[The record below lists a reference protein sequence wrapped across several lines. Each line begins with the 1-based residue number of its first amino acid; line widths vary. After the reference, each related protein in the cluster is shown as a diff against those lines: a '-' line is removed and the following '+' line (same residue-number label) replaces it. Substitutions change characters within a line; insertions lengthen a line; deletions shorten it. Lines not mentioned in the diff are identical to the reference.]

1 MNIAHLSTVHAR
13 SDTRIFEK
21 MCCSLAELGHAVTLF
36 VADGLGNNMVRGVQ
50 IIDIGRPANRLSR
63 ATIASQRMW
72 LTALRGKHD
81 ILHFHDP
88 ELIPGGLVS
97 RLLGKVVIYDIH
109 EYYSLHL
116 RRTSSLPRLLRHL
129 LASAYG
135 LLERAA
141 TGWLSASVVVSPHML
156 QVLPVK
162 RAIVVGNAVR
172 TEALRPGP
180 LPHRERPQQ
189 VCYIGV
195 LAEDRSVASMVDAI
209 SQTPARLALAGRWY
223 PQTYRKQMSSRT
235 GWSHVVEWG
244 MADRNGVQTLL
255 NQSRAGLLIL
265 DLHGDEQH
273 FSSNKLFEYMAAG
286 IPVIANSMPFTR
298 AVIERHGCGL
308 LVPGPDDSQAI
319 AAAIRWILEHPEA
332 GERMGRAGR
341 LAVEQDYGWD
351 QAFGQLLALYRNLGG
366 GRAPTGALAEL

>member
-1 MNIAHLSTVHAR
+1 MNIAHLSTVHPR

-21 MCCSLAELGHAVTLF
+21 MCCSLAELGHTVTLY
-36 VADGLGNNMVRGVQ
+36 VADGLGNSKARGVQ
-50 IIDIGRPANRLSR
+50 IIDIGKPRSRLRR
-63 ATIASQRMW
+63 ATTASQWMW
-72 LTALRGKHD
+72 SVALRGRHD

-116 RRTSSLPRLLRHL
+116 RRISSLPRLLQRL
-129 LASAYG
+129 VASGYG

-141 TGWLSASVVVSPHML
+141 GAWLNACVVVSPHML
-156 QVLPVK
+156 RVLPVR
-162 RAIVVGNAVR
+162 RAIVVENAVR
-172 TEALRPGP
+172 TEALGPGP
-180 LPHRERPQQ
+180 LCHRERPNQ

-195 LAEDRSVASMVDAI
+195 LAEDRSVATMVDAM
-209 SQTPARLALAGRWY
+209 SQTQAWLALAGRWY
-223 PQTYRKQMSSRT
+223 PQSYREQMSSRM

-244 MADRNGVQTLL
+244 VADRNGVQNLL

-298 AVIERHGCGL
+298 AVIERHACGL

-351 QAFGQLLALYRNLGG
+351 QAFGGLLALYQSLGEQ
-366 GRAPTGALAEL
+366 RSVQHHR